1 MATFTKEQALEI
13 VKDVKHPSIDNTL
26 LNLGILKDLTVSN
39 DNFVTLT
46 LALPFPEI
54 PILDM
59 LINSLAQPLM
69 EAGAE
74 IGVETVVMTDE
85 EKQRFFELEKA
96 GWKGL

>member
-1 MATFTKEQALEI
+1 MATLTKEQALEL
-13 VKDVKHPSIDNTL
+13 VKDVQHPSINNTL
-26 LNLGILKDLTVSN
+26 LNLGILKDLTVT
-39 DNFVTLT
+39 DGNFVTLT

-59 LINSLAQPLM
+59 LINSLAQPLI
-69 EAGAE
+69 EHGAE
-74 IGVETVVMTDE
+74 IGVETVLMTEE

>member
-46 LALPFPEI
+46 LSLPFPEI

-85 EKQRFFELEKA
+85 EKQRLFELEKA